1 MPMRRQALCSRNPVV
16 NFPLL
21 LLILSFIFMVPAL
34 MARAEPTKPP
44 AEQAGSAATPANFVS
59 PGDMNTGALLLKSG
73 KDGQYVEAP
82 RLNTDVNITVT
93 GTIARAIVTQRFE
106 NPSDRWLEGVYV
118 FPLPEQSA
126 VDALRMEIGSRV
138 IEGEIKGRED
148 ARKLYE
154 EAKDAGQ
161 KASLIE
167 EERPNIFTNS
177 VANIG
182 PHESIVIRIEY
193 QETVRQDAGVYSLR
207 FPLVVAPRYNP
218 KPQDD
223 VNLVDY
229 GRPPQ
234 PSSDPVPDRD
244 KISPPVLDPK
254 FGKINPVSLQVTLDA
269 GFDLGDVTSSYH
281 PIALQRTGDGT
292 VTLALAAGTVPADKD
307 FELVWKPKAAAV
319 PQTSLF
325 HEAVGGADYWLAM
338 VTPPSVESDRP
349 PLPREIVFVIDNSGS
364 MAGTSITQ
372 AKQSLLFALGRLRS
386 GDRFNVVRFDD
397 TMETLFDGAVEAT
410 SENLAIAKHFVSR
423 LDAGGGTEMLPAL
436 KAALSDATSSDTS
449 HVRQVVFL
457 TDGAVGNEA
466 QLFAEIAD
474 HRGRSRLF
482 TVGIG
487 SAPNSYFMRRA
498 AELGRGTFTEIG
510 SEAQVLERMT
520 ALFAKLERPV
530 LVGLKAEWGTTGQVE
545 AWPDP
550 LPDLYAGEPVV
561 VSAKGASSNGELH
574 LSGTFDGKPWTAT
587 IKLAAATE
595 GQGVGK
601 LWARNKIASLEGKL
615 YTDASATDV
624 AKAIEAVALQHH
636 LVSSETSLVAVD
648 KSKSRPD
655 GEGLATT
662 DLPVNLPDGWQYDK
676 VFGGPPTQQAMTPSR
691 GYMAKGARIG
701 AMPHSFGSGASFEA
715 LPAPSPAPSY
725 APAAMPSEG
734 DMQPDVMAAPESDM
748 YGGAPDV
755 SGDAVAAPSPDPGVT
770 AFDGG
775 EPPQPEATPSQAATP
790 EPATPQGTT
799 PQAAAPQ
806 PVVPQV
812 AVPQAPAP
820 AHPAWQLGLFMLLLT
835 ILSAVTLFV
844 WRYHR
849 RDYASPRRIGRRI

>member
-1 MPMRRQALCSRNPVV
+1 MRRQALRQRERAF

-21 LLILSFIFMVPAL
+21 FLILSFILVAPAL
-34 MARAEPTKPP
+34 VASAEPTQPP
-44 AEQAGSAATPANFVS
+44 AEQGGNAATPVNFVA

-73 KDGQYVEAP
+73 EDGQYIEAP
-82 RLNTDVNITVT
+82 RLNTDVAIAVT
-93 GTIARAIVTQRFE
+93 GTIARAVVTQRFE

-138 IEGEIKGRED
+138 IEAQIKGRDE
-148 ARKLYE
+148 ARKLYD

-161 KASLIE
+161 KASLVE
-167 EERPNIFTNS
+167 QERPNIFTNS

-182 PHESIVIRIEY
+182 PHESIIIRIEY
-193 QETVRQDAGVYSLR
+193 QETVKQDAGVYSLR

-218 KPQDD
+218 KPQD

-229 GRPPQ
+229 DGPRQ
-234 PSSDPVPDRD
+234 QNADPVPDRD
-244 KISPPVLDPK
+244 RISPPVLDPK
-254 FGKINPVSLQVTLDA
+254 FGKINRVSLQVTLDA
-269 GFDLGDVTSSYH
+269 GFDLGDVKSSFH
-281 PIALQRTGDGT
+281 PIALKRTGDGSA
-292 VTLALAAGTVPADKD
+292 TLALADGTVPADKD
-307 FELVWKPKAAAV
+307 FELVWSPKAATV

-325 HEAVGGADYWLAM
+325 HEAVGGEDYWLAM
-338 VTPPSVESDRP
+338 VTPPSLETDRP
-349 PLPREIVFVIDNSGS
+349 ALPREIVLVIDNSGS

-372 AKQSLLFALGRLRS
+372 AKQSLLFALGRLRP

-397 TMETLFDGAVEAT
+397 TMETLFDGPVDAT

-423 LDAGGGTEMLPAL
+423 LDAEGGTEMLPAL
-436 KAALSDATSSDTS
+436 KAALADASPSDTS

-466 QLFAEIAD
+466 QLFAEIASN
-474 HRGRSRLF
+474 RGRSRLF

-520 ALFAKLERPV
+520 ALFAKLEKPV
-530 LVGLKAEWGTTGQVE
+530 LVGLKAEWQGPGQVE

-561 VSAKGASSNGELH
+561 VSAKGATPKGQLH
-574 LSGTFDGKPWTAT
+574 LSGTFEGKPWAT
-587 IKLAAATE
+587 TLKLSEAVV

-601 LWARNKIASLEGKL
+601 LWARSKIASLEGKI
-615 YTDASATDV
+615 YADASPTET
-624 AKAIEAVALQHH
+624 AKAIETVALAHH

-648 KSKSRPD
+648 TSKSRPD
-655 GEGLATT
+655 GTAVTTT
-662 DLPVNLPDGWQYDK
+662 DMPVNLPDGWQYDK
-676 VFGGPPTQQAMTPSR
+676 VFGGPPTQQAMAPSR
-691 GYMAKGARIG
+691 GYMAKGSRIG
-701 AMPHSFGSGASFEA
+701 GSFAA
-715 LPAPSPAPSY
+715 LPAPSPVPSY
-725 APAAMPSEG
+725 APRAMPSPG
-734 DMQPDVMAAPESDM
+734 DVQADAMAAPEADM
-748 YGGAPDV
+748 QGTSAGGLAE
-755 SGDAVAAPSPDPGVT
+755 PDPGVT

-775 EPPQPEATPSQAATP
+775 EAPQPEAAEPQAATP
-790 EPATPQGTT
+790 EPAE
-799 PQAAAPQ
+799 PQAATSEPATPQ
-806 PVVPQV
+806 LSVPQV
-812 AVPQAPAP
+812 AAPADH
-820 AHPAWQLGLFMLLLT
+820 ARQFGIFALLLA
-835 ILSAVTLFV
+835 ILSTVTLLV

-849 RDYASPRRIGRRI
+849 RDYTSPRRIGRRI